1 MAYDDYKT
9 GCLVIKDY
17 VDGQVPQRTTKDTTL
32 TAAGWTNNQQEVSV
46 GDLSQ
51 TDDVSPIFATDIAEQ
66 AYKDAEITGKIGTN
80 KVVFTCQSVPT
91 ADIPLTLVITRW

>member
-1 MAYDDYKT
+1 MAYNDYKE

-17 VDGQVPQRTTKDTTL
+17 VDGQVPQRTTEDTTL
-32 TAAGWTNNQQEVSV
+32 TAAGWANNQQEVSV
-46 GDLSQ
+46 GNLSP
-51 TDDVSPIFATDIAEQ
+51 TDDVSPIFATDSAEQ